1 VELNLKALTLK
12 VRINEEIVTF
22 YDASLPATTDIPHSA
37 QLHKLLDNSI
47 CGALLLI
54 KPPLSDT
61 EQTIDTIPLPVQ
73 AVLEFEDIFSEPT
86 SLPPKRKCDH
96 VISRIPHHQKN
107 IMEKLVTDLLKNKF
121 VRPSNS
127 PYSSPA
133 LVVKKKDFDWCL
145 YIDLR

>member
-73 AVLEFEDIFSEPT
+73 AVLSEFEDIFSEPT
-86 SLPPKRKCDH
+86 SLPQEQVPYPSDR
-96 VISRIPHHQKN
+96 RPHG
-107 IMEKLVTDLLKNKF
+107 
-121 VRPSNS
+121 
-127 PYSSPA
+127 
-133 LVVKKKDFDWCL
+133 
-145 YIDLR
+145 